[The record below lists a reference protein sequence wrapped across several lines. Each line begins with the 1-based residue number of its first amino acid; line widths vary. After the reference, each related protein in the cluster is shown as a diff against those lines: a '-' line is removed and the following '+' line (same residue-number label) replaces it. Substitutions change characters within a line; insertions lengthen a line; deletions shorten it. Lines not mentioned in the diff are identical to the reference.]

1 MSRARP
7 KRLCTG
13 CGVAETRSAIRLC
26 VHCRP
31 APAVTLEGGVV
42 FVEGIGGLSPAAA
55 LVLAH
60 RIADV
65 LAP

>member
-7 KRLCTG
+7 KRVCRQCRVNDTRSTVGLCTQ
-13 CGVAETRSAIRLC
+13 
-26 VHCRP
+26 CRP
-31 APAVTLEGGVV
+31 APAVTLEDDTV

-60 RIADV
+60 KLADV

>member
-1 MSRARP
+1 
-7 KRLCTG
+7 
-13 CGVAETRSAIRLC
+13 
-26 VHCRP
+26 
-31 APAVTLEGGVV
+31 LEDDTV

-60 RIADV
+60 KLADV